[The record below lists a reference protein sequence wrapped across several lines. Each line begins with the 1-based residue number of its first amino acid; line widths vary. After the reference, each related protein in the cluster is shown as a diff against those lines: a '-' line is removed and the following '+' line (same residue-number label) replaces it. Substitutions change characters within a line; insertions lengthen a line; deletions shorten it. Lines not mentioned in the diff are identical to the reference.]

1 MEEERK
7 TGNHQLTLEGRRL
20 LRASGVLDV
29 DSFDEKTVVILTEQ
43 GVLTVEG
50 EDLHINHLNVEN
62 GDITIEGEVDA
73 MQYADLK
80 EKGGGL
86 FKGLFR

>member
-1 MEEERK
+1 MSAITAYLW
-7 TGNHQLTLEGRRL
+7 TGVGSCKQAEFWMLI
-20 LRASGVLDV
+20 V
-29 DSFDEKTVVILTEQ
+29 LTEQ

-62 GDITIEGEVDA
+62 GDIAIEGSVEA
-73 MQYADLK
+73 LRYSDLK

-86 FKGLFR
+86 LKGLFR